1 MDKSYLQQVLTKLE
15 RMKTVHDQEFA
26 DNQHHK
32 DCQARI
38 AKALD
43 DLCEQEGSKGTGAP
57 RLDFST
63 SQSALPDAIEKA
75 GQLGSAARRLEEKN
89 DPQAAPL
96 RRESQKIVA
105 KELNELDGFDR

>member
-1 MDKSYLQQVLTKLE
+1 MDKSYLQQVLRNLE
-15 RMKTVHDQEFA
+15 RMKAVHDQEFSG
-26 DNQHHK
+26 NEHHEG
-32 DCQARI
+32 CQPRI
-38 AKALD
+38 EKAIEK
-43 DLCEQEGSKGTGAP
+43 LCAEVGQEEQAP
-57 RLDFST
+57 RLDFSV

-75 GQLGSAARRLEEKN
+75 GQLESAARKLEEEN